1 MKKTVI
7 VLCIILAVGFIL
19 AVVGTCICL
28 SAQEKEIKS
37 YKKTEQTIRAD
48 GLNALTVDSRFED
61 ITIAKTDGEDF
72 TFTYYEGKRL
82 KHTVD
87 NSTEGELTLYTARQE
102 WFLVFWL
109 NRYAQYNT
117 IIIGVPQNYTGA
129 LILKTDTGRI
139 KADELKNLSG
149 VETYVK
155 TGDTKLSGIT
165 AQTLKVNSVTGN
177 VTIEN
182 CEFSSGVTVKSSTG
196 NVSVNGAKAEE
207 VTVKLTTGKVSVNAD
222 CKTLSLTATTG
233 DINFSTVTAC
243 DVFVKATTGS
253 ISGTIRGAEEDYDIR
268 CDTTT
273 GDCNLTDRIKE
284 GGKKLV
290 ASATTGDIKIK
301 FI

>member
-19 AVVGTCICL
+19 AVVGTCICV

-48 GLNALTVDSRFED
+48 GLNTLTVDSRFED

-72 TFTYYEGKRL
+72 TFTYYEGNRL

-87 NSTEGELTLYTARQE
+87 YSTEGELTLYTARQE
-102 WFLVFWL
+102 WFLVLWF

-155 TGDTKLSGIT
+155 TGDTRLSGIT

-222 CKTLSLTATTG
+222 CKILSLTATTG